1 MPTKPVAKKPIPGKP
16 QAVKPAQ
23 KNVVQNKPAPG
34 KIKGLRLLKET
45 PQSSPVQKKPTPK
58 PVRDKVENLAKEYLA
73 ELKEVDV
80 TFEKG
85 TAVLEK
91 YRTKYPELVS
101 YIREIV
107 PGDLRI
113 EIRQRLAGEDINLH
127 LFAIR
132 VLEDE
137 VRYEVKLSGDAC
149 SVFCSPRRQPSST
162 SAKAPASSTS
172 APSPVASHLRT
183 ARFTPAPRPRL
194 TPSPAC
200 SPASSARRRS
210 ESTPSI
216 PAWSR
221 LKAPTAAASSDL
233 ISRRAP
239 SRRLRSAASANLA
252 TSPPSLSF
260 WRRKTPPG
268 SPASNFSLPVAFAN
282 P

>member
-34 KIKGLRLLKET
+34 KTKGLRLLKET
-45 PQSSPVQKKPTPK
+45 PQSSLVQKKPTPK

-91 YRTKYPELVS
+91 YRAKYPEFAS

-113 EIRQRLAGEDINLH
+113 EIRQRLAGKDINLH

-137 VRYEVKLSGDAC
+137 VRYEVKLSGGRVLGLLLTTQA
-149 SVFCSPRRQPSST
+149 SVQHLSEG
-162 SAKAPASSTS
+162 ASIINIGS
-172 APSPVASHLRT
+172 VASRITPPNSAVYTGTKAAVDAITGVL
-183 ARFTPAPRPRL
+183 ARELGPKRIRVNTINPGVVETEGTYSGGVIGSDFEKGAIAQTPLGRIGQPGDIASVAVFLAPEDSAWL
-194 TPSPAC
+194 TG
-200 SPASSARRRS
+200 
-210 ESTPSI
+210 EQ
-216 PAWSR
+216 
-221 LKAPTAAASSDL
+221 L
-233 ISRRAP
+233 
-239 SRRLRSAASANLA
+239 LA
-252 TSPPSLSF
+252 TGGL
-260 WRRKTPPG
+260 R
-268 SPASNFSLPVAFAN
+268 
-282 P
+282 